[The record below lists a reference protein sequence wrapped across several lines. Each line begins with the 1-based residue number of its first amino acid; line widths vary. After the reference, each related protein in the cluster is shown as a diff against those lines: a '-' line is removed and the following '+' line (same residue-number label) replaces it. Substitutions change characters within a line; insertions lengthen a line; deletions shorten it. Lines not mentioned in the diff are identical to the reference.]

1 MGLSLSL
8 SICWS
13 QKLRIIRTAFSP
25 LDILCHVAPFTPRC
39 YLSEPTSA
47 LPPALPFERQLSIRP
62 LPMASSSHTIKRRR
76 LESVC
81 EDVGWTAR
89 SWLESADVLSRLA
102 EVLLACAD
110 AAETNQQLALR
121 QLGTSVD
128 TEQQLAQKLRDGG
141 ACEKLAS
148 ELLPRLKELASDG
161 GSDSGGASA
170 ESKFQGTL
178 QQLSFGGLY
187 KFYAGLEGLVGSPNP
202 NVCEAM
208 REEHMLRPDSH
219 LQFVASNYRIQ
230 STSAIEWAFVV
241 EPTDE
246 ALRRLGDSARHTV
259 AARGGEVRVE
269 TPAQA

>member
-81 EDVGWTAR
+81 EDVGWTAS

-102 EVLLACAD
+102 EVLLPRQVRD
-110 AAETNQQLALR
+110 QFR
-121 QLGTSVD
+121 QLVS
-128 TEQQLAQKLRDGG
+128 R
-141 ACEKLAS
+141 
-148 ELLPRLKELASDG
+148 LLIR
-161 GSDSGGASA
+161 
-170 ESKFQGTL
+170 
-178 QQLSFGGLY
+178 
-187 KFYAGLEGLVGSPNP
+187 
-202 NVCEAM
+202 
-208 REEHMLRPDSH
+208 H
-219 LQFVASNYRIQ
+219 
-230 STSAIEWAFVV
+230 
-241 EPTDE
+241 
-246 ALRRLGDSARHTV
+246 SARDH
-259 AARGGEVRVE
+259 ADKLFGRLRVVQLWLFLRL
-269 TPAQA
+269 PQ